1 MPDQL
6 FPEPTVGALI
16 LDAED
21 RILLVKSHKFNGQY
35 VIPGGHIE
43 LGETMEV
50 ALKREIREETG
61 LSIYDIQF
69 ISYQEFIFDSV
80 YWKKRHFIFF
90 DFSCR
95 TDQTQVILND
105 EGQDY
110 RWISL
115 ADYTKLPIEP
125 YTLKAIQDFLSK
137 RSNAG

>member
-1 MPDQL
+1 
-6 FPEPTVGALI
+6 
-16 LDAED
+16 
-21 RILLVKSHKFNGQY
+21 
-35 VIPGGHIE
+35 
-43 LGETMEV
+43 MEV